1 MSELQ
6 LTDSVSI
13 VRKTGWT
20 AKSGPDDGE
29 PMGKVV
35 YNKLSDALMQG
46 QLQPDERLKIRD
58 LAQLMQTSVTPV
70 RDAVLQLVQEGALV
84 MRSPRDIRVRRVA
97 RKEYLEIRDI
107 RVELEGM
114 AAAAAADY
122 VKPSDIAL
130 LQSLMLE
137 NEQALTQSRFVDAV
151 RLNQAFH
158 FEYCRLADMPTL
170 LEILN
175 KLWLK
180 MGPLIAQSYVQG
192 GRDMVDHHYPLI
204 EAFLRKDSRAA
215 RIAVQTDIISGG
227 KSILENFKE

>member
-6 LTDSVSI
+6 LTDAVSAVRESVWAEKSVS
-13 VRKTGWT
+13 
-20 AKSGPDDGE
+20 DDGE

-46 QLQPDERLKIRD
+46 QLQPDERLRIRD

-114 AAAAAADY
+114 AAAAAAES
-122 VKPSDIAL
+122 VQPADIAL

-137 NEQALTQSRFVDAV
+137 NEQALTQGRFVDAV

-204 EAFLRKDSRAA
+204 EALLRKDSRAA

-227 KSILENFKE
+227 KSILETFKA

>member
-1 MSELQ
+1 MSDLQ
-6 LTDSVSI
+6 TADAVPTSSGSAWGENFLSDS
-13 VRKTGWT
+13 
-20 AKSGPDDGE
+20 GE
-29 PMGKVV
+29 PMGKTV
-35 YNKLSDALMQG
+35 YKRLSDALMQG
-46 QLQPDERLKIRD
+46 RLQPDERLKIRD
-58 LAQLMQTSVTPV
+58 VAHVMQTSVTPV

-84 MRSPRDIRVRRVA
+84 MRSPRDIRVRRVD

-114 AAAAAADY
+114 AAAAAASSVTAAD
-122 VKPSDIAL
+122 VAVLK
-130 LQSLMLE
+130 SLMLE
-137 NEQALTQSRFVDAV
+137 NERALADGRFLDAV

-175 KLWLK
+175 KLWIK

-204 EAFLRKDSRAA
+204 EALLRNDARAA

-227 KSILENFKE
+227 KSILDTFNG

>member
-1 MSELQ
+1 MRVLQ
-6 LTDSVSI
+6 LTDPVFPAKQFGWAEKSVS
-13 VRKTGWT
+13 
-20 AKSGPDDGE
+20 DDGE
-29 PMGKVV
+29 SVGKSV
-35 YNKLSDALMQG
+35 YNKLSNALMQG
-46 QLQPDERLKIRD
+46 QLNPDERLKIRD

-114 AAAAAADY
+114 AAGAAAES
-122 VKPSDIAL
+122 VQSNDIAL
-130 LQSLMLE
+130 LQSLILE
-137 NEQALTQSRFVDAV
+137 NENAIGQGRFVDAV

-158 FEYCRLADMPTL
+158 FEYCRLAGMPTL
-170 LEILN
+170 LDILN
-175 KLWLK
+175 KLWIK

-192 GRDMVDHHYPLI
+192 GRDMVDYHYPLI
-204 EAFLRKDSRAA
+204 EALLRNDSRAA

-227 KSILENFKE
+227 KSILERFKD

>member
-1 MSELQ
+1 MNELQ
-6 LTDSVSI
+6 LADAISI
-13 VRKTGWT
+13 AREPVR
-20 AKSGPDDGE
+20 AEKSISDDGE

-35 YNKLSDALMQG
+35 YNRLSDALMQG
-46 QLQPDERLKIRD
+46 RLQPDARLKIRD
-58 LAQLMQTSVTPV
+58 IAQVMQTSVTPV

-84 MRSPRDIRVRRVA
+84 MRSPRDIRVRRIG

-114 AAAAAADY
+114 AAAAAAERSND
-122 VKPSDIAL
+122 VTL

-137 NEQALTQSRFVDAV
+137 NEQALVQGRFVDAV

-175 KLWLK
+175 KLWIK

-204 EAFLRKDSRAA
+204 EAMLRKDARAA

-227 KSILENFKE
+227 KSILETFKD

>member
-1 MSELQ
+1 
-6 LTDSVSI
+6 
-13 VRKTGWT
+13 
-20 AKSGPDDGE
+20 
-29 PMGKVV
+29 MGKTV
-35 YNKLSDALMQG
+35 YKRLSDALMQG
-46 QLQPDERLKIRD
+46 RLQPDERLKIRD
-58 LAQLMQTSVTPV
+58 VAHVMQTSVTPV

-84 MRSPRDIRVRRVA
+84 MRSPRDIRVRRVD

-114 AAAAAADY
+114 AAAAAASSVTAAD
-122 VKPSDIAL
+122 VAVLK
-130 LQSLMLE
+130 SLMLE
-137 NEQALTQSRFVDAV
+137 NERALADGRFLDAV

-175 KLWLK
+175 KLWIK

-204 EAFLRKDSRAA
+204 EALLRNDARAA

-227 KSILENFKE
+227 KSILDTFNG